1 MPRAARVKCAG
12 CDKAIDAGLS
22 RSCCNGLFRLFLSA
36 RSLKKVSISDSACRK
51 CRWKFDNW
59 KKMLNGELNDIL
71 DVDNTN
77 DIVVNINSGL
87 VRYELFP
94 ISLGA

>member
-12 CDKAIDAGLS
+12 CDKTIDAGLS
-22 RSCCNGLFRLFLSA
+22 RSCCNGLFHLFLFA
-36 RSLKKVSISDSACRK
+36 RSIKKVSISDSAYRK

-59 KKMLNGELNDIL
+59 KKKLNGELNDIL